1 MIKGHV
7 LRAAVQELGMV
18 VMEGWLRMV
27 VVVLLRGVL
36 LLPLMAMPL
45 LAVHVVVVLLLLRGV
60 PLLDVHVRGT
70 LPRLRQEQEQ
80 ELGREGAG
88 LHQLQL

>member
-18 VMEGWLRMV
+18 VMEGWLRV
-27 VVVLLRGVL
+27 
-36 LLPLMAMPL
+36 
-45 LAVHVVVVLLLLRGV
+45 VVVVLLLLRGV